1 MITKERFQQG
11 MTWDEY
17 LGRIQKNQDLFKTK
31 YEEVGIGDAET
42 SVPGSGK
49 AKA

>member
-17 LGRIQKNQDLFKTK
+17 MGSIQKNQDLF
-31 YEEVGIGDAET
+31 
-42 SVPGSGK
+42 SNSRS
-49 AKA
+49 